1 MNYKEKYLKYKKK
14 YLDTKKY
21 KNINLNGGYLI
32 DTSILDDHNT
42 INDEFTLL
50 DYHGEIATGTFIIPK
65 NIILILS
72 NCCGAPNSASVQ
84 IWQDPLLND
93 ICNTKTFSK
102 ETLINNIK
110 DNNSTIILGGNQQYI
125 VLQPESEICNFN
137 LTNHRYDFAIGT
149 NLKKFDETIFYD
161 IFKIFTN
168 EVEVNKRIAIMKS
181 GLMNYIDN
189 GVVEKYRNIDM
200 GCLYSC
206 NELKYFLDLF
216 MLHNDRLF
224 EKVDTTTMLEFINY
238 ATYTNLMATI
248 RQRPSAYKNIK
259 IDITRKSPRNIDLL
273 IYLFFEGFIKD
284 NNFDGLSEN
293 FNLSDKLDKINKDL
307 TKKTFVFLYACQD
320 SSNGTCGIN
329 ECYKRFRGTF
339 NPSSNANIFLT
350 NVIKSKIDNNKFK
363 LSYGKDPIIRFIPRH
378 LNELEYIKYRLNIK
392 NSLDI
397 EKYNI
402 SDNDL
407 LIFINMFYDI
417 LINHG
422 STINKTID
430 NYKDKINTLWKE
442 WKENKITTDIRIKKI
457 NIIENDR
464 KKNNAKFNK
473 NINNKCIQLGK
484 LITSNCYVISIDLIN
499 KFYNKDTYILDI
511 LNDKTLTSYFN
522 TFKEHFNDFL
532 KILFIPPYEKIT
544 LNSFYED
551 FTRKNN
557 ILYNKLLSFFSEIK
571 SSFSFPIEINNEIQI
586 RNIFKS
592 LRFTSN
598 DYKIKVCN
606 YITDFK
612 LDGLISFES
621 SLGTI
626 TDQPLKSGLEK
637 LINMLKQVDILIKY
651 SNNKNHTIES
661 YYNINDNNNIVND
674 EVKINY
680 LLRLIKIYNCNTL
693 IKESSIKIQPI

>member
-511 LNDKTLTSYFN
+511 INDETLTSYFN